1 MSYFYDTIFYLKQ
14 AFRSKTAGRGS
25 QLILAGEVND
35 TLKRIQETKN
45 VIGTMVINH
54 DGIPIKSSIDS
65 SVTAQ
70 VLKDISIFWYC

>member
-1 MSYFYDTIFYLKQ
+1 MLPSFYVHVTFEIVIYTYNILQ
-14 AFRSKTAGRGS
+14 AFRNKAARGQ
-25 QLILAGEVND
+25 QLILAGDVNE

-70 VLKDISIFWYC
+70 V